1 MKIVFIPQY
10 EMTPDRKLAIAD
22 LLSICF
28 EGFPPHRHYYRQL
41 AHFYWVLEPKNG
53 STSTTQEISPEPEP
67 LPQILG
73 CVSGILRN
81 IRINSIVIPT
91 LGILDVCV
99 HPTIRNQKWA
109 SKLLQTVEDF
119 ARVHAIPLLVL
130 FADNSSLYQNNGFE
144 PRKAL
149 VRWQMIDEIRQISG
163 SVDER
168 RMDDC
173 FMLKMLEPCMKFTED
188 PLAVDL
194 LGWIF

>member
-1 MKIVFIPQY
+1 MKISFIPQY
-10 EMTPDRKLAIAD
+10 EITPDKKSVVAE
-22 LLSICF
+22 LLSKCF
-28 EGFPPHRHYYRQL
+28 EGFPPHRHYFRQL
-41 AHFYWVLEPKNG
+41 PHFYWVLETANG
-53 STSTTQEISPEPEP
+53 STSTTQEISQESEP

-81 IRINSIVIPT
+81 IRINATVIPM

-99 HPTIRNQKWA
+99 HPTIRNQGWG
-109 SKLLQTVEDF
+109 SKLLQEVEEF
-119 ARVHAIPLLVL
+119 ARAHAISILVL
-130 FADNSSLYQNNGFE
+130 FADNPSLYQKNGFRS
-144 PRKAL
+144 RKAL

-163 SVDER
+163 NVDER

-173 FMLKMLEPCMKFTED
+173 FMFKILDPNKKFADD